1 MSKYISRTKSKII
14 FKENAEK
21 EIGEKLAPASN
32 KILADIMRR
41 REEFRKRQ
49 IERAHEREK
58 MIEEM
63 RKLDKPVAC
72 SQNPALDEYE
82 KEYDIFLKEYDA
94 FIAEQKRIKA
104 EREANEV
111 KNDVASEEAT
121 TSENSEEIQIV
132 ETKPKKRRKKKKVV
146 ETTETL
152 E

>member
-72 SQNPALDEYE
+72 SQNPVLDEFE
-82 KEYDIFLKEYDA
+82 KEYEA

-121 TSENSEEIQIV
+121 TSENSEEVQVV

>member
-21 EIGEKLAPASN
+21 EIGEKLAPTSN

-41 REEFRKRQ
+41 REAFRERQ
-49 IERAHEREK
+49 IERAKEREK

-63 RKLDKPVAC
+63 RKLDKPVAHSVEH
-72 SQNPALDEYE
+72 SQNPALDEFE
-82 KEYDIFLKEYDA
+82 KEYEA
-94 FIAEQKRIKA
+94 FIAEQKRLKA

-111 KNDVASEEAT
+111 KNEVISEADT
-121 TSENSEEIQIV
+121 TSENSEEVQVV

>member
-72 SQNPALDEYE
+72 SQNSVLDEFE
-82 KEYDIFLKEYDA
+82 KEYEA

-121 TSENSEEIQIV
+121 TSENCEEVQVV

>member
-21 EIGEKLAPASN
+21 EIGEKLAPSSN

-72 SQNPALDEYE
+72 SQNLALDEFE
-82 KEYDIFLKEYDA
+82 KEYEA

-121 TSENSEEIQIV
+121 TSENSEEVKVV

>member
-1 MSKYISRTKSKII
+1 MSKYISKTKSKII

-72 SQNPALDEYE
+72 SQNLALDEFE
-82 KEYDIFLKEYDA
+82 KEYEA

-121 TSENSEEIQIV
+121 TSENSEEVKVV

>member
-32 KILADIMRR
+32 RILADIMRR

-49 IERAHEREK
+49 MERAKEREK

-63 RKLDKPVAC
+63 RKLDKPVAH
-72 SQNPALDEYE
+72 SQNPALDEFE
-82 KEYDIFLKEYDA
+82 KEYEA
-94 FIAEQKRIKA
+94 FIAEQKRLKA

-111 KNDVASEEAT
+111 KNDVISEEDT
-121 TSENSEEIQIV
+121 TSENSEEIQVV

>member
-72 SQNPALDEYE
+72 SQNPALDEFE
-82 KEYDIFLKEYDA
+82 KEYEA
-94 FIAEQKRIKA
+94 FITEQKRIKA

-121 TSENSEEIQIV
+121 TSENSEEVQVV